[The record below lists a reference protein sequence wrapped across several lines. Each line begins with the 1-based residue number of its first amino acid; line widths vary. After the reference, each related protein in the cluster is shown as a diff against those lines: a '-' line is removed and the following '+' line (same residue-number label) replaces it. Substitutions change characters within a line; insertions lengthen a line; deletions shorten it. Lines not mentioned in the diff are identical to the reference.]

1 MRMHLRRGAKRRRP
15 QRGER
20 HSREYSRRV
29 VHTLIN
35 EKRTNMKIPKILA
48 VIATTIT
55 FSHSFPAHS
64 DQIVLINGDTLQ
76 GTVIDQTE
84 TSVAWESDNFGIL
97 NIPKQQIASIESSG
111 TNSELLKNKNA
122 YAGNI
127 GLSGSYLDGNEE
139 RDDLELEILLTL
151 EQGNLTHNTEMNY
164 ETLGQ
169 ENEPTI
175 KDYGIAYG
183 IDWAIDDS
191 WYWGNNIFYG
201 ADDKRQIEQSV
212 SVGTNLGYQFWK
224 SEEGKLSTEI
234 GLAWINDKLFN
245 SIDDERIALV
255 WSGNYQKQINNR
267 VSLTYSHQLNVSMKD
282 SDNSQLSADIGL
294 IIPVTDK
301 LATKIA
307 YDWSTD
313 NQPEQGNE
321 KIDRKLKFGADYSF

>member
-1 MRMHLRRGAKRRRP
+1 
-15 QRGER
+15 
-20 HSREYSRRV
+20 
-29 VHTLIN
+29 
-35 EKRTNMKIPKILA
+35 MKIPKILA
-48 VIATTIT
+48 VLTATFTLN
-55 FSHSFPAHS
+55 HSFIAHS
-64 DQIVLINGDTLQ
+64 GQIILQNGDTLQ

-84 TSVAWESDNFGIL
+84 TYVTWKSDRFGSFKIPQNQIISINSSDTNPTPIAKSKNQKVYSGIL
-97 NIPKQQIASIESSG
+97 
-111 TNSELLKNKNA
+111 
-122 YAGNI
+122 

-139 RDDLELEILLTL
+139 RDDLELDILLTL

-169 ENEPTI
+169 ENEATI

-183 IDWAIDDS
+183 IDWAIDVN

-212 SVGTNLGYQFWK
+212 SVGTNLGYRFWK
-224 SEEGKLSTEI
+224 NEDGKLSTEI
-234 GLAWINDKLFN
+234 GLAWINDKLFS

-255 WSGNYQKQINNR
+255 WSGNYQKQLNKK
-267 VSLTYSHQLNVSMKD
+267 VSLSYSHQLNVSMKD
-282 SDNSQLSADIGL
+282 SGNTQLSADIGF

-301 LATKIA
+301 LATKIS
-307 YDWSTD
+307 YDWSID

>member
-1 MRMHLRRGAKRRRP
+1 M
-15 QRGER
+15 
-20 HSREYSRRV
+20 
-29 VHTLIN
+29 
-35 EKRTNMKIPKILA
+35 
-48 VIATTIT
+48 IAATIT

-64 DQIVLINGDTLQ
+64 DQIVLINGDTLH
-76 GTVIDQTE
+76 GRVIDQTE

-97 NIPKQQIASIESSG
+97 NIPTQQIASIESSD
-111 TNSELLKNKNA
+111 TNSESLKNKNV
-122 YAGNI
+122 YAGNF

-139 RDDLELEILLTL
+139 RDDLELNILLTL

-169 ENEPTI
+169 ENEATI

-224 SEEGKLSTEI
+224 SEDGKLSTEI

-245 SIDDERIALV
+245 SIVDERIALV
-255 WSGNYQKQINNR
+255 WSGNYQKQLNEKI
-267 VSLTYSHQLNVSMKD
+267 SLSYSHQLNVSMKD
-282 SDNSQLSADIGL
+282 SDNSQLSADIGF
-294 IIPVTDK
+294 IIPVTHK
-301 LATKIA
+301 LATKIS
-307 YDWSTD
+307 YDWSID

>member
-1 MRMHLRRGAKRRRP
+1 
-15 QRGER
+15 
-20 HSREYSRRV
+20 
-29 VHTLIN
+29 
-35 EKRTNMKIPKILA
+35 MKIPKILA
-48 VIATTIT
+48 VIAATIT

-64 DQIVLINGDTLQ
+64 DQIILTNGDTLQ
-76 GTVIDQTE
+76 GRVIDQTE

-97 NIPKQQIASIESSG
+97 NIPTQQIASIESSD
-111 TNSELLKNKNA
+111 TNSESLKNKNA

-139 RDDLELEILLTL
+139 RDDLELDILLTL
-151 EQGNLTHNTEMNY
+151 EQGNLTHNTEVKY

-169 ENEPTI
+169 KNEATI

-255 WSGNYQKQINNR
+255 WSGNYQKQLNEKI
-267 VSLTYSHQLNVSMKD
+267 SLSYSHQLNVSMKD
-282 SDNSQLSADIGL
+282 SDNSQLSADIGF

-301 LATKIA
+301 LATKISW
-307 YDWSTD
+307 DWSID

>member
-1 MRMHLRRGAKRRRP
+1 
-15 QRGER
+15 
-20 HSREYSRRV
+20 
-29 VHTLIN
+29 
-35 EKRTNMKIPKILA
+35 MKIPKILA